1 MKLLDWASK
10 LSRRGFLAGGAATIA
25 AAAVAGRALLTDP
38 PAAGAVAPAVE
49 PAGLGAEWSRTLLK
63 LTRDLFPHDR
73 LPDSAYEKAIAPLVA
88 EAASNPSTR
97 RLLADGIGQLNAST
111 SASSGKAY
119 ADVADESVRVVA
131 IKQIEGGPFFAKVY
145 GDTITPLYNQPDMW
159 AKFGYQGP
167 SSALGGY
174 LHRGFNDLDWL

>member
-10 LSRRGFLAGGAATIA
+10 LSRRVFMVRGAATLA
-25 AAAVAGRALLTDP
+25 AAAVAGKTLLADPAVRVQPTDAQFEDPTPRELLT
-38 PAAGAVAPAVE
+38 
-49 PAGLGAEWSRTLLK
+49 

-73 LPDSAYEKAIAPLVA
+73 LPDSAYEKAIAPLLA
-88 EAASNPSTR
+88 EAERVPSTKFLLTDGFS
-97 RLLADGIGQLNAST
+97 RLDMST
-111 SASSGKAY
+111 IEASGKRY
-119 ADVADESVRVVA
+119 RDVSDESVRVAA
-131 IKQIEGGPFFAKVY
+131 IKTIEGTAFFTKVY

>member
-1 MKLLDWASK
+1 MKLFDWASQ

-25 AAAVAGRALLTDP
+25 AAAVAGKTLLVDPAASAAESGGLSAEQSRALL
-38 PAAGAVAPAVE
+38 
-49 PAGLGAEWSRTLLK
+49 RF
-63 LTRDLFPHDR
+63 TRDLFPHDR
-73 LPDSAYEKAIAPLVA
+73 LPDSAYKKATAALIV
-88 EAASNPSTR
+88 EAASKPSTK
-97 RLLADGIGQLNAST
+97 RLLADGIAQLDAST
-111 SASSGKAY
+111 TTSSGKIY
-119 ADVADESVRVVA
+119 VDADETARVAA
-131 IKQIEGGPFFAKVY
+131 IKQIESGAFFAKVY

>member
-10 LSRRGFLAGGAATIA
+10 LSRRVFLTRGAATIA
-25 AAAVAGRALLTDP
+25 AAAVAGKTLLADS
-38 PAAGAVAPAVE
+38 PASAAE
-49 PAGLGAEWSRTLLK
+49 PTGLSTEQSRTLLRF
-63 LTRDLFPHDR
+63 TRDLFPHDR
-73 LPDSAYEKAIAPLVA
+73 LPDAAYEKAIAPLVA
-88 EAASNPSTR
+88 EAASNLSTR
-97 RLLADGIGQLNAST
+97 QLLADGVAQLDAST
-111 SASSGKAY
+111 KASNGKPY
-119 ADVADESVRVVA
+119 ADVADESVRVAA
-131 IKQIEGGPFFAKVY
+131 IKKIESGAFFAKVY

>member
-10 LSRRGFLAGGAATIA
+10 LSRRGFLASGTATIA
-25 AAAVAGRALLTDP
+25 AAAIVGKTLFVDPLPIRAVESAGLSAEQSRALL
-38 PAAGAVAPAVE
+38 
-49 PAGLGAEWSRTLLK
+49 RF
-63 LTRDLFPHDR
+63 TRDLFPHDR
-73 LPDSAYEKAIAPLVA
+73 LPDSAYEKATAPLFD
-88 EAASNPSTR
+88 EAARTPSTR
-97 RLLADGIGQLNAST
+97 ELLADGIGQLNLST
-111 SASSGKAY
+111 TASSGKPY
-119 ADVADESVRVVA
+119 ADVADESVRVAA
-131 IKQIEGGPFFAKVY
+131 IKQIEGGTFFAKVY

>member
-10 LSRRGFLAGGAATIA
+10 LSRRVFLTRGAATIA
-25 AAAVAGRALLTDP
+25 AAAVAGKGLLADP
-38 PAAGAVAPAVE
+38 SSAARVQFQDPLPEV
-49 PAGLGAEWSRTLLK
+49 LVR

-73 LPDSAYEKAIAPLVA
+73 LPDSAYEKAIAPLLE
-88 EAASNPSTR
+88 EAKREPSTKF
-97 RLLADGIGQLNAST
+97 LLNYGMTQLNLAT
-111 SASSGKAY
+111 TASSGKIY
-119 ADVADESVRVVA
+119 INVSEESVRVAA
-131 IKQIEGGPFFAKVY
+131 IKTIEGTAFFAKVY